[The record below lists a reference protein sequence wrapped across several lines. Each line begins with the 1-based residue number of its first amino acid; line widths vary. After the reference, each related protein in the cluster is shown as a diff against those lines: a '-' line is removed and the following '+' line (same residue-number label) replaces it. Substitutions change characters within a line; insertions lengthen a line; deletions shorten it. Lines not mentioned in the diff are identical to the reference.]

1 MSRLK
6 GGVAAL
12 VILTIAWFL
21 QPSQVMAADP
31 ERVTIEQLKSML
43 DNKSDVIVVD
53 TRSQNSYEAG
63 HIPGALSM
71 DYPAEIRAGIENLPR
86 MKTII
91 FY

>member
-1 MSRLK
+1 MRRLN
-6 GGVAAL
+6 GGIAAL
-12 VILTIAWFL
+12 IILTIAWFL
-21 QPSQVMAADP
+21 QPSQVMGADP

-53 TRSQNSYEAG
+53 TRSQSHFEAG

-71 DYPAEIRAGIENLPR
+71 DYPDGIRAGIEKLPR

-91 FY
+91 LY